1 MNNIE
6 NAIRH
11 LQSSIDIRSNRLTIM
26 HGLVIEYAGD
36 YKNALQAGNISI
48 CDAKDYKHE
57 INSWKAE
64 IVKEVKHQKT
74 EKKMLAMMYDLQI
87 HKNNSWNWTGNQLAK
102 ALDKL

>member
-6 NAIRH
+6 NAIRP

-36 YKNALQAGNISI
+36 YKNALQAGNIFI
-48 CDAKDYKHE
+48 CDAKDYENE

-64 IVKEVKHQKT
+64 IVKEVKQQKT
-74 EKKMLAMMYDLQI
+74 EKKMLAMMYGLQI

-102 ALDKL
+102 ALDKI